1 MKLKILLPIIIA
13 AGLFSH
19 SISADAVIQ
28 LDPTFKP
35 DNLPGAA
42 EIQPALDPSNPE
54 SQATQTIIVYVGT
67 LLSRA
72 LVFAGTLTI
81 VFLMAAG
88 ADYILAFGK
97 DERIERGKR
106 ALFWAVLGL
115 VVIMASYAIVQAVV
129 QIMTKV
135 DF

>member
-1 MKLKILLPIIIA
+1 MKYLLSILFIFGIFWH
-13 AGLFSH
+13 GLDAS
-19 SISADAVIQ
+19 AVIQ
-28 LDPTFKP
+28 LDPTFKA

-42 EIQPALDPSNPE
+42 EIQTALDPNNPQ
-54 SQATQTIIVYVGT
+54 SASTQTVIVFVGK

-81 VFLMAAG
+81 VFLIIAG
-88 ADYILAFGK
+88 SDYILAFGK

-106 ALFWAVLGL
+106 AMFWAIMGL
-115 VVIMASYAIVQAVV
+115 VVIMASYAIVQAVLQV
-129 QIMTKV
+129 AYRI

>member
-1 MKLKILLPIIIA
+1 MNLKIILPIILV
-13 AGLFSH
+13 AGLLSH
-19 SISADAVIQ
+19 GLNADAVIQ

-35 DNLPGAA
+35 DNLPGSA
-42 EIQPALDPSNPE
+42 EIQTALDPNHPE

-81 VFLMAAG
+81 VFLILAG

-106 ALFWAVLGL
+106 AMFWAVMGL

-129 QIMTKV
+129 QVVTKV